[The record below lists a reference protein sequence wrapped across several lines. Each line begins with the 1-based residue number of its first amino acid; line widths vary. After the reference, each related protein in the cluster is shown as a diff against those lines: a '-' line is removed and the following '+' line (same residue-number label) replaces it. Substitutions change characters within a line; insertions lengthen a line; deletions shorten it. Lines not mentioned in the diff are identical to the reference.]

1 MKQTETI
8 SRDAILALPK
18 IDLHVHLDGSM
29 RLATILDLAGKDG
42 VQLPANDEESL
53 KSILKLGQPCES
65 LEEYLRVFDV
75 TCSVLQS
82 THGLTRAAFELV
94 EDNAAE
100 NVRYFEVR
108 FSPVLHTREGL
119 TMEAVM
125 DAVLEGLREGERRFG
140 VQSGIIICGIR
151 NMSPETSYK
160 LAQLCVSYKNEG
172 VVGFD
177 LAGAEYNNPPVNH
190 IEAFYLVA
198 NNNINVTLHAGEA
211 AGAESIHQAVHYNKA
226 NRIGHGTRLFKD
238 GDLMNYIND
247 HRIPLEICITS
258 NVQTAAVRSLE
269 AHPLPLYY
277 RKGLRVTINTDNRL
291 VSQTTVTDEL
301 LLANTAFGFSMFDI
315 KTIIMNGFKSMF
327 QPYNKRK
334 RWLQEIREELE
345 FDKYYTPENGTPLDY

>member
-1 MKQTETI
+1 MKHNDTI
-8 SRDAILALPK
+8 SRDELLALPK
-18 IDLHVHLDGSM
+18 IDLHVHLDGSL
-29 RLATILDLAGKDG
+29 RLATIFDLAKSNG
-42 VQLPANDEESL
+42 VSLPAEDEASL
-53 KSILKLGQPCES
+53 KKVLKLGERCDS
-65 LEEYLRVFDV
+65 LEEYLKAFDV
-75 TCSVLQS
+75 TLSVLQGPEELS
-82 THGLTRAAFELV
+82 RVAYELV

-125 DAVLEGLREGERRFG
+125 DAVLEGLRDGEQRFG
-140 VQSGIIICGIR
+140 VKSGVIICGIR

-177 LAGAEYNNPPVNH
+177 LAGAEYNNPPTTH

-238 GDLMNYIND
+238 GDLMNYVND
-247 HRIPLEICITS
+247 HRIPLEICLTS
-258 NVQTAAVRSLE
+258 NVQTAAVKSLE
-269 AHPLPLYY
+269 THPLPLYY
-277 RKGLRVTINTDNRL
+277 RKGLRVTLNTDNRL

-301 LLANTAFGFSMFDI
+301 LKAHNAFGFTMFDL
-315 KTIIMNGFKSMF
+315 KLMVMNGFKSMF
-327 QPYNKRK
+327 QPYNVRK
-334 RWLQEIREELE
+334 RWLTQMREELE
-345 FDKYYTPENGTPLDY
+345 LDKYFTQRRLDY